1 MAMTE
6 DQIKKN
12 IRDTA
17 ESLGM
22 LAYHTRN
29 SFGSDRGFPDLVVAG
44 PVGSSAPSVMY
55 YETKGPRG
63 VVSSDQQMWI
73 DTLIAAGQI
82 ARIVFEA
89 DLPTVYDDVEAAFA
103 RHLAGKTSP

>member
-1 MAMTE
+1 
-6 DQIKKN
+6 
-12 IRDTA
+12 
-17 ESLGM
+17 
-22 LAYHTRN
+22 
-29 SFGSDRGFPDLVVAG
+29 
-44 PVGSSAPSVMY
+44 
-55 YETKGPRG
+55 
-63 VVSSDQQMWI
+63 MWI